1 MSPRAA
7 GWCAIGGAAVL
18 AVAGGYLLATPPW
31 SIPGALVLVAATIL
45 LSVGTV
51 WVNRR
56 SWSEPW
62 PPDVTPSLQKQLRRL
77 RVLQIVNSVL
87 FVGMI
92 AAAVYA
98 IVNADWWKLLW
109 VATLLLLGMSS
120 LTINRSVIRRL
131 RELDAVKSRSP
142 G

>member
-7 GWCAIGGAAVL
+7 GWCAIVGAAVL

-51 WVNRR
+51 WVHRR

-77 RVLQIVNSVL
+77 RVLQIGNSVVSVL
-87 FVGMI
+87 MI
-92 AAAVYA
+92 AVAVYA
-98 IVNADWWKLLW
+98 IVDADWWKLLW
-109 VATLLLLGMSS
+109 AALLLLLRMSNF
-120 LTINRSVIRRL
+120 TTNRSVIRRL
-131 RELDAVKSRSP
+131 RELDAVKPPST

>member
-7 GWCAIGGAAVL
+7 GWCAIVGAAVL

-62 PPDVTPSLQKQLRRL
+62 PPDATPSLQKQLRRL
-77 RVLQIVNSVL
+77 RVLQIGNSVV
-87 FVGMI
+87 FVLMI
-92 AAAVYA
+92 AVAVYA
-98 IVNADWWKLLW
+98 IVDSDWWKLLW
-109 VATLLLLGMSS
+109 AALLLLLRMSNF
-120 LTINRSVIRRL
+120 TTNRSVIRRL
-131 RELDAVKSRSP
+131 RELEAVKPPST

>member
-7 GWCAIGGAAVL
+7 GWCAIVGAAVL

-51 WVNRR
+51 WVHRR

-77 RVLQIVNSVL
+77 RVLQIGNSVV
-87 FVGMI
+87 FVLMI
-92 AAAVYA
+92 AVAVYA
-98 IVNADWWKLLW
+98 IVDADWWKLLW
-109 VATLLLLGMSS
+109 AALLLLLRMSNF
-120 LTINRSVIRRL
+120 TTNRSVIRRL
-131 RELDAVKSRSP
+131 RELEAVKPPST

>member
-1 MSPRAA
+1 V
-7 GWCAIGGAAVL
+7 GAAAL

-62 PPDVTPSLQKQLRRL
+62 PPDVTPSLKKQLRRL

-87 FVGMI
+87 FMGMI
-92 AAAVYA
+92 AVAVYA
-98 IVNADWWKLLW
+98 IVDSDWWKLLW
-109 VATLLLLGMSS
+109 AALLLLLRMSNF
-120 LTINRSVIRRL
+120 TTNRSVIRRL
-131 RELDAVKSRSP
+131 RELEAVKPPST